1 MPDEMSRIEQAADR
15 SADTGPA
22 NDGPRDANLPIV
34 DTDTNTN
41 IVSDRAALEDS
52 NPDTEDAVLADAD
65 LFDDENDLVSLDD
78 LEGEDPDDV
87 IGEDDDNPFEESDE
101 ALPDDSEER
110 AIARDNSHERTRF
123 DEI

>member
-1 MPDEMSRIEQAADR
+1 MPDEMSRIEQAADG
-15 SADTGPA
+15 SADNGPA
-22 NDGPRDANLPIV
+22 NNHPNANLPII

-41 IVSDRAALEDS
+41 IVSDRSALDDG
-52 NPDTEDAVLADAD
+52 NPDAEDAVLADAD
-65 LFDDENDLVSLDD
+65 LFDDESDLVSLDD

-101 ALPDDSEER
+101 ALPDDTEER